1 VSHGPHPLILDH
13 GLADECDR
21 CTEIAAD
28 PFLGL
33 DDDNLAALI
42 RRTLAWMKDDEF
54 PRSQTETDAMRV
66 MEKTLV
72 RVRHMERLGLLEW
85 LGVTA

>member
-1 VSHGPHPLILDH
+1 MSHGPHPLILDH

-42 RRTLAWMKDDEF
+42 ERTLAWMRDEEF